1 MDNYDILIVGA
12 GIAGLHCALR
22 LSTRFPKKN
31 IAITDAANY
40 IGGRIYTYTPPENK
54 KIHWEAGAGR
64 INTTHTL
71 TIEYMNKY
79 GLTQIPINSQPK
91 WISKDT
97 KTIESNTWPLFVKTL
112 IESLSKIPKSMLA
125 THTLQE
131 ILELIYQKSVVNKIL
146 DLFPYR
152 AEVMTLRADMALR
165 SFSSDLSPN
174 SNFFVIKEGFHSI
187 VDSMKKEL
195 ETKNVTILQHHKCV
209 SLHSKDTIPM
219 LCHFKT
225 PDGIKTL
232 SASKIILAI
241 PADSLRHL
249 SHFKSYPILKHIQSS
264 PLLRIYSVF
273 PKNSDK
279 HIWFEDIK
287 STLVTD
293 SPLRYIIPVNSK
305 AGVIM
310 SSYTDGKDTRHWETL
325 KRKGLPFVN
334 KEIMSELR
342 SLFPDI
348 NIPNPLYFKYHY
360 WEHGANYWIPGLYN
374 PTKESN
380 DILQPFPTRLPNV
393 YVCGESFSLKQA
405 WVEGAL
411 EHAEQLLTKYFCAT
425 L

>member
-22 LSTRFPKKN
+22 LSSRFPKKK
-31 IAITDAANY
+31 IAITDSANY

-64 INTTHTL
+64 INNTHKL
-71 TIEYMNKY
+71 TIGYVNKY
-79 GLTQIPINSQPK
+79 GLTQIPINSQPN

-97 KTIESNTWPLFVKTL
+97 KLIETNKWSSFIKTL
-112 IESLSKIPKSMLA
+112 LNSVSKIPKSILA

-131 ILELIYQKSVVNKIL
+131 ILELIYQKSIVEKL
-146 DLFPYR
+146 LALFPYR
-152 AEVMTLRADMALR
+152 AEVITLRADMALR
-165 SFSSDLSPN
+165 SFSSDMSPN
-174 SNFFVIKEGFHSI
+174 SDFFVIKEGFHSM

-195 ETKNVTILQHHKCV
+195 ESKNVTILQNHKCI
-209 SLHSKDTIPM
+209 SLHSKDIIPM
-219 LCHFKT
+219 MCHFKT
-225 PDGIKTL
+225 PNGLTTL
-232 SASKIILAI
+232 SANKIILAI
-241 PADSLRHL
+241 PAESLRKL

-264 PLLRIYSVF
+264 PLLRIYTVF

-279 HIWFEDIK
+279 HIWFEHMK
-287 STLVTD
+287 ATLVTD

-310 SSYTDGKDTRHWETL
+310 SSYTDGKDTLHWETL
-325 KRKGLPFVN
+325 KERGMPFVN

-342 SLFPDI
+342 TLFPEI

-360 WEHGANYWIPGLYN
+360 WEHGANYWVPGLYN
-374 PTKESN
+374 PIKESN
-380 DILQPFPTRLPNV
+380 DILQPFPTRLPDV
-393 YVCGESFSLKQA
+393 YVCGESYSLKQA

-411 EHAEQLLTKYFCAT
+411 EHAEQLLTKYFWNT